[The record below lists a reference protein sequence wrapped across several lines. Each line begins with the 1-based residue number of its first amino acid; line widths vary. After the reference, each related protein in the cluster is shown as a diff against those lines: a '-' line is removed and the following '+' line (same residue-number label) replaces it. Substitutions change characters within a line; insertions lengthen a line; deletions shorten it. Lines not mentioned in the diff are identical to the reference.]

1 MTQEP
6 PASAT
11 RVRGATDG
19 EYGRSNLF
27 STHLSLERSQES
39 DADSDI
45 VMPRAQGP
53 RHAVVHRHR
62 VARVV
67 RRSESRARLSARVRR
82 LRCTAIRNVQLEGSS
97 CIVPATRTM
106 YEQIRHQYFTFTIV
120 PVLYFALCHM
130 ILDRTQ
136 YNTVGTR
143 ALPKKTPVGPVDLH
157 VGTTV

>member
-82 LRCTAIRNVQLEGSS
+82 LRCTAIRNVQLEAGSS
-97 CIVPATRTM
+97 CIVPATMVLAYNVRADP
-106 YEQIRHQYFTFTIV
+106 YFTIV

-136 YNTVGTR
+136 YNTVR
-143 ALPKKTPVGPVDLH
+143 VLPSVQWTYM
-157 VGTTV
+157 